1 MTAAELI
8 VSAMQAEGVSAAF
21 GLVGT
26 HVVEIYEALRR
37 APDIRHVTSKHEAN
51 ATLMADAYS
60 RLSGK
65 ISVCFS
71 TAGPGLLNSLAGI
84 GQAYA
89 SNSPTIH
96 ISGSLPLGAPRRSL
110 HALDRED
117 YTLRALEP
125 LTKLSVRPRTL
136 AELAAVL
143 PRCFA
148 AARDA
153 EPGPVHIEIP
163 WDLMMAPA
171 APIAAYRPKP
181 QKPTK
186 PDPLPAN
193 LARKLRSSRRPLF
206 CIDALCIRNALLDD
220 VIALAESQG
229 AMMVVSYDAF
239 GAVPS
244 AHPLNA
250 GVLSD
255 FYFGTAA
262 LDAIGQ
268 ADFIIGFGV
277 LAKSES
283 ERLIRQH
290 AKVRPILADGRT
302 LRSWHEQ
309 GSLAALAP
317 ALGSKGK
324 NPWFARRCHGEW
336 RKAVMKL
343 AKPRSRGAMHFG
355 RAMLNLAGRIG
366 PDTTVILDA
375 GSHEIWARAI
385 LPSFGVDSFIGS
397 GNWGGMGYGLPGLIG
412 ARIAQPQRRAVAITG
427 DGCLLMSMADLCTL
441 ATVGGPAVMVVM
453 NNAMYGEIKR
463 VQLARFGAGH
473 EIDIPALDFARIA
486 ESFGIRGIRVEREGA
501 LDAAFAEAF
510 ASPKPVIVD
519 VVCGDDVA
527 FPELP

>member
-37 APDIRHVTSKHEAN
+37 APDIRHVTSKHEGN

-71 TAGPGLLNSLAGI
+71 TAGPGLLNSLAGV

-117 YTLRALEP
+117 YTVKTLAH
-125 LTKLSVRPRTL
+125 LTKLSVRPGTL
-136 AELAAVL
+136 DELAAVL

-148 AARDA
+148 AAKDA

-163 WDLMMAPA
+163 WDLMMARRGRVP
-171 APIAAYRPKP
+171 AYRPRV
-181 QKPTK
+181 QKIAK
-186 PDPLPAN
+186 AGAMPAS
-193 LARKLRSSRRPLF
+193 LVRKLRAARQPLF
-206 CIDALCIRNALLDD
+206 CVDALCIRNGMLDD
-220 VIALAESQG
+220 VITLAESHG

-239 GAVPS
+239 GAVRS

-290 AKVRPILADGRT
+290 AKVRPILADGRE
-302 LRSWHEQ
+302 LRSWRQ
-309 GSLAALAP
+309 RGSLAAIEP
-317 ALGSKGK
+317 VMGSEGK
-324 NPWFARRCHGEW
+324 KPWFARRCHGEW
-336 RKAVMKL
+336 RKAVVKL
-343 AKPRSRGAMHFG
+343 AKPRPRGAMHFG
-355 RAMLNLAGRIG
+355 RAMLNLAGRIDA
-366 PDTTVILDA
+366 DTTIILDA
-375 GSHEIWARAI
+375 GSHEIWARAV
-385 LPSFGVDSFIGS
+385 LPSFGVHSFIGS

-412 ARIAQPQRRAVAITG
+412 ARIAHPEKRAVAITG

-441 ATVGGPAVMVVM
+441 ASVGGPAVMVVM

-463 VQLARFGAGH
+463 VQLARFAAGH

-501 LDAAFAEAF
+501 LDAAFAEAL

-527 FPELP
+527 FPEFP

>member
-26 HVVEIYEALRR
+26 HVVEIYEALRQ
-37 APDIRHVTSKHEAN
+37 APDIRHVTSKHEGN

-84 GQAYA
+84 GRAYA

-117 YTLRALEP
+117 YTVKTLAH
-125 LTKLSVRPRTL
+125 LTKLSVRPGTL
-136 AELAAVL
+136 DELAAVL

-148 AARDA
+148 AAKDA

-163 WDLMMAPA
+163 WDLM
-171 APIAAYRPKP
+171 IARPGRVPAYRPRV
-181 QKPTK
+181 QKIAK
-186 PDPLPAN
+186 VGAMPAS
-193 LARKLRSSRRPLF
+193 LVRKLRAARRPLF
-206 CIDALCIRNALLDD
+206 CIDALCIRNGLLDD
-220 VIALAESQG
+220 VIALAESHG
-229 AMMVVSYDAF
+229 AMMVVSYDAL

-250 GVLSD
+250 GALSD
-255 FYFGTAA
+255 FYFGAAA

-290 AKVRPILADGRT
+290 AKVRPILADGGNYEAGASRVRL
-302 LRSWHEQ
+302 LRLSPSW
-309 GSLAALAP
+309 AA
-317 ALGSKGK
+317 
-324 NPWFARRCHGEW
+324 R
-336 RKAVMKL
+336 
-343 AKPRSRGAMHFG
+343 AKSPGSRGA
-355 RAMLNLAGRIG
+355 AMAN
-366 PDTTVILDA
+366 
-375 GSHEIWARAI
+375 
-385 LPSFGVDSFIGS
+385 
-397 GNWGGMGYGLPGLIG
+397 G
-412 ARIAQPQRRAVAITG
+412 ARP
-427 DGCLLMSMADLCTL
+427 S
-441 ATVGGPAVMVVM
+441 
-453 NNAMYGEIKR
+453 
-463 VQLARFGAGH
+463 
-473 EIDIPALDFARIA
+473 
-486 ESFGIRGIRVEREGA
+486 
-501 LDAAFAEAF
+501 
-510 ASPKPVIVD
+510 
-519 VVCGDDVA
+519 
-527 FPELP
+527 